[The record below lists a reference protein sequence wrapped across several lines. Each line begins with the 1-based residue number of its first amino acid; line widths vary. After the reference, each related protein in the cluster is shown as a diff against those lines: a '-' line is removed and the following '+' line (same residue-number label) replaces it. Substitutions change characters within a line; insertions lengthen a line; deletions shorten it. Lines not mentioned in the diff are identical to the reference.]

1 MGFRAGSYA
10 RIWSS
15 EPVSDG
21 VTKIN
26 LSISKKNKTTEKYET
41 EFSGFVKFI
50 GTVNAKYAAKLKDG
64 DRIKLGDVDVKT
76 FKGKTNGKYYTEF
89 ICFNFDVV
97 ENQNN
102 SQENNPFVGSVLP
115 DSEAEFTNED
125 AEDNKLPF

>member
-15 EPVSDG
+15 EPISDG

-26 LSISKKNKTTEKYET
+26 LSISKKNKTTEQYET

-50 GTVNAKYAAKLKDG
+50 GTANAKNAAKLKDG
-64 DRIKLGDVDVKT
+64 DRIKLGDVDVTT
-76 FKGKTNGKYYTEF
+76 FKSKSNGKYYTNF